1 MYRSFLPRAVSL
13 ALSGTAENHRKLR
26 ILCLTKMKSVW
37 DVNVSKKFLFSDL
50 AKKRFVDAGGKLDRQ
65 GCVPYDHYIALLGKP
80 FFCWLHHFSFQIY
93 LHSPIPTPCADMTG
107 SSWAYEPE
115 VTAMAYLLETTI
127 ACFSSNPGIDEL
139 SLYDHW
145 AFYSPKPGLKTNSH
159 SPPYLLLKNINQ
171 SHFEPLIICAQP

>member
-1 MYRSFLPRAVSL
+1 MSVKNSCSLTLPKN
-13 ALSGTAENHRKLR
+13 ALFTRGR
-26 ILCLTKMKSVW
+26 
-37 DVNVSKKFLFSDL
+37 
-50 AKKRFVDAGGKLDRQ
+50 LDRQ

-93 LHSPIPTPCADMTG
+93 LDSPIPTPCADMTG

-127 ACFSSNPGIDEL
+127 ACFYSNPGIDEL

-145 AFYSPKPGLKTNSH
+145 AFTLPNEGSK
-159 SPPYLLLKNINQ
+159 
-171 SHFEPLIICAQP
+171 LIPAALPISC